1 MNSFYPKKYFDEYAT
16 EEQKINITYYFNNY
30 NLKELKQLCKE
41 ANIKQY
47 SYRNKDEL
55 AVMLATNKS
64 MTDLHN
70 LMY

>member
-1 MNSFYPKKYFDEYAT
+1 LRK
-16 EEQKINITYYFNNY
+16 
-30 NLKELKQLCKE
+30 LCKD

-64 MTDLHN
+64 FTEIYNNIILTN
-70 LMY
+70 